1 MKFGGALMDS
11 ASGIDRVI
19 NLIKN
24 YGSQSL
30 VVVVS
35 ALGKTTNELEKL
47 YQLSVDGKDV
57 KIGFQAMKQYH
68 LGITRDIMTQIP
80 NELSTDFD
88 TLFSE
93 LWESLVTK
101 YDDRYEAYDSIV
113 SFGED
118 LSSCLLYHYLRSHD
132 IKVKLIS
139 AKNLIV
145 TDSNFT
151 DASIDWNH
159 TLKTINSRI
168 VPALEKN
175 EIVLTQG
182 FIGAD
187 KNGKTTTLGRE
198 GSDFTAAILGNL
210 LDANEV
216 TIWKNVPGLMNSD
229 PERFSNSVKLDSLS
243 YHEAIELAYYGAS
256 VIHPKTIQPLKQK
269 NIPLYVRP
277 YYDSSLPAT
286 SITNDI
292 TKDGLHPSIIV
303 KDNQVLLSI
312 NTLNLSF
319 IEEENLKNIFDAFS
333 KNKIHVN
340 LMQNSAVSFSVCF
353 NEDLIKLEKLL
364 VDLKEKFILK
374 YNTGLQLITIRHYN
388 DKLIDELIGS
398 KKVYLVQKSRV
409 TVQLLVLP

>member
-1 MKFGGALMDS
+1 MKFGGVLMDT
-11 ASGIDRVI
+11 ASGIDRVV
-19 NLIKN
+19 NLVKKH
-24 YGSQSL
+24 SDHSL

-35 ALGKTTNELEKL
+35 ALGKTTNKLENL

-57 KIGFQAMKQYH
+57 EIDFLAMKQYH
-68 LGITRDIMTQIP
+68 LDIAMEIMPQLP
-80 NELSTDFD
+80 PQLSACFD
-88 TLFSE
+88 TLFDE
-93 LWESLVTK
+93 LWDSLVTK

-113 SFGED
+113 SLGED
-118 LSSCLLYHYLRSHD
+118 MSSCLLYHYLRYLD

-151 DASIDWNH
+151 DASIDWKH

-187 KNGKTTTLGRE
+187 KSGRTTTLGRE

-210 LDANEV
+210 LDADEV

-229 PERFSNSVKLDSLS
+229 PARFANSVKLNSLS

-256 VIHPKTIQPLKQK
+256 IIHPKTIQPLKQK

-277 YYDSSLPAT
+277 YYDSSLDAT

-292 TKDGLHPSIIV
+292 TNDGALPSIIM

-319 IEEENLKNIFDAFS
+319 IEEENLVHIFDAFS
-333 KNKIHVN
+333 KNKIHIN

-353 NEDLIKLEKLL
+353 NEDLVKLEALL
-364 VDLKEKFILK
+364 LDLKEKFILK

-409 TVQLLVLP
+409 TVQLLVKS

>member
-1 MKFGGALMDS
+1 MKFGGALMDT
-11 ASGIDRVI
+11 ASGIERVVS
-19 NLIKN
+19 LIKEF
-24 YGSQSL
+24 SCQSL

-47 YQLSVDGKDV
+47 YQLSVDGKDMDRD
-57 KIGFQAMKQYH
+57 FQKMKQYH
-68 LGITRDIMTQIP
+68 LGIAKDIMPQLAHD
-80 NELSTDFD
+80 LSTGFD
-88 TLFSE
+88 NLFDE
-93 LWESLVTK
+93 LWDALNTK
-101 YDDRYEAYDSIV
+101 YTDRYEAYDSIV
-113 SFGED
+113 SLGED
-118 LSSCLLYHYLRSHD
+118 LSSFLLYHYLRYND

-151 DASIDWNH
+151 DAAIDWDH

-168 VPALEKN
+168 VPALENN
-175 EIVLTQG
+175 EVVLTQG

-187 KNGKTTTLGRE
+187 KSGKTTTLGRE

-210 LDANEV
+210 LDADEV

-229 PERFSNSVKLDSLS
+229 PARFPNSVKLDSLS

-256 VIHPKTIQPLKQK
+256 IIHPKTIQPLKQK

-277 YYDSSLPAT
+277 YYDSSLIAT
-286 SITNDI
+286 SINNDTTND
-292 TKDGLHPSIIV
+292 DALPSIII
-303 KDNQVLLSI
+303 KDNQILLSI

-319 IEEENLKNIFDAFS
+319 IEEENLVLIFDAFS
-333 KNKIHVN
+333 KNKIHIN

-353 NEDLIKLEKLL
+353 NEDLFKLEALL
-364 VDLKEKFILK
+364 LDLKEKFILK

-388 DKLIDELIGS
+388 DKLVDELIAG

-409 TVQLLVLP
+409 TVQLLVKD